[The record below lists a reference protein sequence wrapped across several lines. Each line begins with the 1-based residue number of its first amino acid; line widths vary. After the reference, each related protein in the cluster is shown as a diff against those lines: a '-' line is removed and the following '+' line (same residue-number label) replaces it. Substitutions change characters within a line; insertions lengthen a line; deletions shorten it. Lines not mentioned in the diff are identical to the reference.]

1 MSLLGHPTL
10 TSPNA
15 ITIHTFVESFPK
27 LEIEKKVKVEIE
39 LELKLEIELKIEPK
53 LNLTT
58 KKTENLHYE
67 KRRKQ
72 NDASPPIRIPSIS
85 NKNYSDFSDDWF
97 SYDVYEWPTNFLD
110 YYLDS
115 VRRC

>member
-1 MSLLGHPTL
+1 M
-10 TSPNA
+10 A
-15 ITIHTFVESFPK
+15 IYTFVESFPK

-39 LELKLEIELKIEPK
+39 LELKLEIETK

-72 NDASPPIRIPSIS
+72 NDESPPIRIPSVS
-85 NKNYSDFSDDWF
+85 NKQYSDFSDDWF
-97 SYDVYEWPTNFLD
+97 SYDVYEWPANFLE